1 MAIPTLFSTFYSF
14 KGGVGRTLTLVNT
27 AVELTRRGY
36 QVIIW
41 DMDIEAPGIQNIP
54 YFQKLTGKIKT
65 GFIDIAAEFIKN
77 NGEEINR
84 KIFNNSIITHP
95 DNPNLHLLSAG
106 NLENQKE
113 YSQKFSSLRWD
124 KLFGKEDAPGF
135 QLFET
140 IREALLNYHP
150 DFVLIDSR
158 TGFTDIG
165 GICCFRLPDVVFLV
179 FSYGSQQMKGIRSIY
194 NSLTNDVWLRRI
206 RLDRPLKTYLLAS
219 MIPMDRPDL
228 RKIRREKWLENH
240 SPDFNIHVEIPF
252 NVEMAFND
260 TLWPVE
266 YPDHQFCQY
275 YSKIA
280 GILEEERLNILPVQE
295 KVQDRSENI
304 YKEGW
309 ELQTRQLVPAA
320 QFEQDT
326 AQLFRLMGYEAVL
339 NKSIAGSQIDIF
351 LTAKTPIEVSYYIVE
366 CKHWEK
372 NLGKSVVDEVE
383 NNLKAVKKEY
393 PGCRAII
400 AAKAGFTREAKEYA
414 AKLNITT
421 KTYDELLRG
430 IINFDRYVSYVKTLY
445 AGTELEKNYIPQDVI
460 IENSPAAQPLLGYA
474 DQWLAEPQGGFF
486 TLLGDFGTGK
496 TSFTKRLA
504 HDLAIKYEKDKTA
517 SFIPVLINLKD
528 VSKALGLENII
539 FDHFS
544 RTANMNV
551 SPDAFLHLLKEG
563 KIILMFDGFDEMA
576 TQSNAALTMRN
587 FQELN
592 RAFAG
597 KAKILLTCRTHYFK
611 DRTETE
617 ETLKAKKKGMTESAT
632 QLYRAIQDKQGYS
645 IGYLQEF
652 GKQQIEEYLKK
663 TMPDS
668 WQETKGFIDNVYN
681 LKDLASRPVLLD
693 MIVKSLPAIKEKED
707 IQVTDLYSA
716 YVQSWIDRNDWRHE
730 LTREGREFLA
740 EEIAWRIWD
749 QDADRVHYSHI
760 NELLKDYFK
769 EKKTV
774 VDIRELEYA
783 SSEVR
788 TASFLTRDDQGNYG
802 FAHRSFLEYFLARRI
817 AGKLN
822 DNDIKVLD
830 IKQLSKEVI
839 LFLSH
844 ILGIKNLVKI
854 CSIKLSNPYQKRIS
868 ENSLICLYWGL
879 RYSHSP
885 DGTIKDARQL
895 RRLFSQN
902 RPAKIYLQGAD
913 LEGVELSYMD
923 FSRAILKKAN
933 MKAVLLTGATLR
945 EAVLNEADLS
955 FALLDEADLS
965 KARVN
970 QAISHHASFK
980 KAILAHADFSESDL
994 HACNFLYASM
1004 GGARFTHS
1012 DLSYAG
1018 LLRATVDIEMQLS
1031 TANMYA
1037 TGMPG
1042 TALSELHQVFQ
1053 LGHSAPV
1060 VSAVF
1065 SPDET
1070 TIVSASSDNTI
1081 KLWDAANGREIQTL
1095 KGHSANV
1102 NSTTFSPDGT
1112 AIVSASLDNTV
1123 KLWDVANG
1131 REIRTL
1137 KGHSA
1142 GVHSAV
1148 FSPDGTKILS
1158 ASFDCTI
1165 KLWDVANGRE
1175 IRTLKGHSAGVSS
1188 SAFSPDGTAIVSAS
1202 LDNTVKLWDV
1212 ASGREIR
1219 DIKGHFAGVRS
1230 AAFSPDGTKIL
1241 SASYDCTIKL
1251 WDVASGREIRTL
1263 KGHSAG
1269 VSSSAFSPDGTT
1281 IVSASY
1287 DSTIKLWDAGNGR
1300 EIRTLTGHRSSLL
1313 FNSASFSP
1321 SGTIIVSA
1329 DHDQTIKLWDTTNGN
1344 EIRTLKGYS
1353 DFYFSYGCSP
1363 AFSPNGTNFVSA
1375 SFDHTL
1381 KLWDT
1386 KTWRALKTLKGH
1398 SGPVRSAA
1406 FSPDG
1411 RTLVSASSDGTLRIW
1426 DVFTGKEMQ
1435 TLYGHSPSSVISA
1448 AFSPDGCIIAST
1460 SSDNTLK
1467 IWDASSGREIRT
1479 LKGHGDSVH
1488 SAVFSSD
1495 GKTLISASSDCT
1507 LNIWDVETGRL
1518 MRILKGH
1525 TGIVTSVAHSPVD
1538 RIIASASHD
1547 HSLKIWD
1554 EETGRLLHTL
1564 EGHSS
1569 HVISPTFSPDGRT
1582 IVSASHDHTIKF
1594 WNTRTKK
1601 EIATLKNIALPN
1613 SVVFSTNGKWLFVGT
1628 IEGMLLVKIEYKGK
1642 KIQGLEIAA
1651 TFYHLPGNEWLVV
1664 GADNRFACSEGGRSY
1679 LYFRD
1684 QLALYP
1690 ASDFPELESEN
1701 VLGQ

>member
-95 DNPNLHLLSAG
+95 DNPNLRLLSAG

-504 HDLAIKYEKDKTA
+504 HDLAIKFEKDKTA
-517 SFIPVLINLKD
+517 SLIPVLINLKD

-844 ILGIKNLVKI
+844 ILGIKNLIKI

-913 LEGVELSYMD
+913 LEGAELSYMD
-923 FSRAILKKAN
+923 LSKAILKKAN

-945 EAVLNEADLS
+945 ETVLNEADLS
-955 FALLDEADLS
+955 FAILDEADLS
-965 KARVN
+965 NARIN

-980 KAILAHADFSESDL
+980 KANLAHADFSDSDL
-994 HACNFLYASM
+994 HTCNFLEAKM
-1004 GGARFTHS
+1004 GGTRFTNSNLSHS
-1012 DLSYAG
+1012 G
-1018 LLRATVDIEMQLS
+1018 LLRAEVDIKTQLS
-1031 TANMYA
+1031 SVGANTYA
-1037 TGMPG
+1037 AGMPG
-1042 TALSELHQVFQ
+1042 TGLLELQQAVQ
-1053 LGHSAPV
+1053 IGHGDLVEFVA
-1060 VSAVF
+1060 F
-1065 SPDET
+1065 SPDSR
-1070 TIVSASSDNTI
+1070 TIASGGFDFTV
-1081 KLWDAANGREIQTL
+1081 KLWDAITGKELRTL
-1095 KGHSANV
+1095 KGHSDIVA
-1102 NSTTFSPDGT
+1102 SITFSPDSHTIASASWDETVKLWDAETGKELHVLKGHSAGVT
-1112 AIVSASLDNTV
+1112 SVTFSPDNRTIASGSADKTVKLWDAETGKELRTLRGHSDVVASVVFSPDSRTIASASADKTVKLWDAETGKELRTLKGHSKDVASINFSQNSHTITSASLDETVMLWDAETGKELHILKGHSEGVTSVTFSPDSHSIACAGGNHSVKIWDVETGKEQNTLKGHFSVVTSVTFSPDSRIIASGSGDNTV
-1123 KLWDVANG
+1123 KLWDAETG
-1131 REIRTL
+1131 KELRTL
-1137 KGHSA
+1137 KGHSS
-1142 GVHSAV
+1142 VVNSII
-1148 FSPDGTKILS
+1148 FSPDSHTIAS
-1158 ASFDCTI
+1158 ASGDSTV
-1165 KLWDVANGRE
+1165 KLWNAETGKE
-1175 IRTLKGHSAGVSS
+1175 LRTLKGHSSAVSS
-1188 SAFSPDGTAIVSAS
+1188 VTFSPGSRIIASAS
-1202 LDNTVKLWDV
+1202 RDNTVKLWDTET
-1212 ASGREIR
+1212 GKE
-1219 DIKGHFAGVRS
+1219 
-1230 AAFSPDGTKIL
+1230 L
-1241 SASYDCTIKL
+1241 
-1251 WDVASGREIRTL
+1251 RTL
-1263 KGHSAG
+1263 KGHSNVVNSVIFSTDSHTIA
-1269 VSSSAFSPDGTT
+1269 SSSE
-1281 IVSASY
+1281 
-1287 DSTIKLWDAGNGR
+1287 DSTIK
-1300 EIRTLTGHRSSLL
+1300 I
-1313 FNSASFSP
+1313 
-1321 SGTIIVSA
+1321 
-1329 DHDQTIKLWDTTNGN
+1329 WDT
-1344 EIRTLKGYS
+1344 E
-1353 DFYFSYGCSP
+1353 
-1363 AFSPNGTNFVSA
+1363 
-1375 SFDHTL
+1375 
-1381 KLWDT
+1381 
-1386 KTWRALKTLKGH
+1386 
-1398 SGPVRSAA
+1398 
-1406 FSPDG
+1406 
-1411 RTLVSASSDGTLRIW
+1411 
-1426 DVFTGKEMQ
+1426 TGKE
-1435 TLYGHSPSSVISA
+1435 L
-1448 AFSPDGCIIAST
+1448 
-1460 SSDNTLK
+1460 
-1467 IWDASSGREIRT
+1467 R
-1479 LKGHGDSVH
+1479 
-1488 SAVFSSD
+1488 
-1495 GKTLISASSDCT
+1495 
-1507 LNIWDVETGRL
+1507 
-1518 MRILKGH
+1518 
-1525 TGIVTSVAHSPVD
+1525 
-1538 RIIASASHD
+1538 
-1547 HSLKIWD
+1547 
-1554 EETGRLLHTL
+1554 TL
-1564 EGHSS
+1564 EGHSER
-1569 HVISPTFSPDGRT
+1569 VYNIAFSPDSRT
-1582 IVSASHDHTIKF
+1582 IASSSWDKTVKLWDAETGKELRTLNGHTNFVTSVAFSPDNLNIASSSFDNAVKL
-1594 WNTRTKK
+1594 WDVVNGK
-1601 EIATLKNIALPN
+1601 EITTLKNVGRAY
-1613 SVVFSTNGKWLFVGT
+1613 SVTFNPRGDHLCIGT
-1628 IEGMLLVKIEYKGK
+1628 DQGMLLVKINYKGK

-1651 TFYHLPGNEWLVV
+1651 TFYHLPGHEWLVV
-1664 GADNRFACSEGGRSY
+1664 GADNRFACSKGGRSY

-1690 ASDFPELESEN
+1690 ASDFPELETEN
-1701 VLGQ
+1701 VLS